1 MDWTQEQLHNGA
13 HRAAA
18 GYQPRPPKAGPP
30 KMLRL
35 SCCGERSNARNV
47 DRALITHDSVR
58 SHRRGGSNVWALASA
73 GLALVA
79 IAATPTSA
87 AVPKADAILR
97 SLIGKDEAAIERNF
111 GLPDERETNG
121 VQTFLRYRSFDS
133 WRISGRPH
141 RSRGRVNFD
150 CLTTLVL
157 RDGILRAYEQ
167 NGIGCR

>member
-1 MDWTQEQLHNGA
+1 M
-13 HRAAA
+13 R
-18 GYQPRPPKAGPP
+18 
-30 KMLRL
+30 RL
-35 SCCGERSNARNV
+35 SCYGESLNARNA
-47 DRALITHDSVR
+47 DRALIAQDGVN
-58 SHRRGGSNVWALASA
+58 SHRRAGPNVWAVASA
-73 GLALVA
+73 GLALVV

-97 SLIGKDEAAIERNF
+97 SLIGKDEAAIERSF
-111 GLPDERETNG
+111 GLPDEKESNG